1 MKYYYHPASSNCR
14 KVTAVI
20 HHLGLH
26 AEHIVVNLPKAEQTS
41 SEFLAVNPNGRVP
54 ALIDGDRRIWESNAI
69 IIYLAEKA
77 ASDLWPD
84 DDRRLDILKWL
95 FWEQGH
101 LMYATGIP
109 SYQLVIKPLLGGQP
123 DQKRIDEAYVSFRR
137 LARVL
142 DDELACHRYVVGDAL
157 SLADFAVAGNFSFA
171 PRTGLPMDE
180 FSNIRRWLAALDE
193 IPAWVA
199 STPPPL
205 GG

>member
-1 MKYYYHPASSNCR
+1 MKYYYHPVSPNCR

-20 HHLGLH
+20 HHLGID
-26 AEHIVVNLPKAEQTS
+26 AEHSFVDLPKGEQMS
-41 SEFLAVNPNGRVP
+41 PEFLAVNPNGRVP

-77 ASDLWPD
+77 ASDLWPN

-109 SYQLVIKPLLGGQP
+109 FYQQVVKPLIGEQP
-123 DQKRIDEAYVSFRR
+123 DQKRIDEAYTSFGR
-137 LARVL
+137 LAKVL
-142 DDELACHRYVVGDAL
+142 DDQLAGNAYVVGDAL

-171 PRTGLPMDE
+171 SKTGLPMDE
-180 FSNIRRWLAALDE
+180 LSNIRRWLDALDD
-193 IPAWVA
+193 IPAWA
-199 STPPPL
+199 DCAPPPL
-205 GG
+205 VG